1 MRCVSNLP
9 SPPDWVRHEAWL
21 LQSVM
26 YALHAHNCC
35 TACHP
40 CRSGFVYRR
49 RQAMRMTASALRA
62 ASTS

>member
-26 YALHAHNCC
+26 YFLHAHNCIALLAVHVGQALC
-35 TACHP
+35 T
-40 CRSGFVYRR
+40 G
-49 RQAMRMTASALRA
+49 A
-62 ASTS
+62 AKL